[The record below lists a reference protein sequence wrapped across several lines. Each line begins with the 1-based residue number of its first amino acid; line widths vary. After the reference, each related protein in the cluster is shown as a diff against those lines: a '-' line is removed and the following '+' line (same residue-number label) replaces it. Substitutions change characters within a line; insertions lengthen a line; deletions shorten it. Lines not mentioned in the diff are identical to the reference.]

1 MQNKLSLHLPFPL
14 FLFSP
19 LSLSQCDRSTS
30 LDAFYK
36 QFKNTSQPIYISTV
50 CCGCAA
56 ATIPVAEISHYWNIP
71 QVCVELKHEYNTL
84 LSQLGSNKSCLRMLF
99 LLILVCSAIV
109 LHVQRPCTHVI
120 DKNCLVIINNMYS
133 MPFTQLIV
141 LGVMLLFNAW

>member
-19 LSLSQCDRSTS
+19 LSLSLSQCDRSTS

-99 LLILVCSAIV
+99 LLILVCIV
-109 LHVQRPCTHVI
+109 PLCYMYKDHVH
-120 DKNCLVIINNMYS
+120 M
-133 MPFTQLIV
+133 
-141 LGVMLLFNAW
+141 